1 MSKELRDIMVDSFLI
16 GGRVTFTSVP
26 GALRTTLPVIQSRS
40 AALQIDHMKC
50 HSEYWRAFIITSTG
64 AFARSLRPSPS
75 FSCDNIEL
83 FVCIRAINCGI
94 AEMQAEMSGKKD
106 MSGIGVFRHSV
117 ARFLMYI
124 AWWCKR
130 QHTTQPPLSLNKLIH
145 KKPCNS
151 YVVMASASFARSMNI
166 MRLYISIFDW

>member
-106 MSGIGVFRHSV
+106 MSGIGVFWHSV

-130 QHTTQPPLSLNKLIH
+130 QHTTHPPLSLNKLIH
-145 KKPCNS
+145 KKPCNN
-151 YVVMASASFARSMNI
+151 YVVMASASFACSMNI